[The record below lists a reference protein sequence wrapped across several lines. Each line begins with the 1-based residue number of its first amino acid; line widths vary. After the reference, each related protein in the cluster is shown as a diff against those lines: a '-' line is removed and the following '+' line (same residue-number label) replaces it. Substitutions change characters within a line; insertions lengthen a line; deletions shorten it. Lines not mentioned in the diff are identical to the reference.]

1 MSRFTRSTRM
11 VVASALFV
19 STAVVFAASP
29 ANAAGTGSMV
39 DNGDGSMT
47 VTWAASGSDS
57 VLINFYPSGATCPQ
71 IADGINVSFT
81 IEGGTGVSVPKLGA
95 SPTLLSAGS
104 SVKAWP
110 PIAPMQIPAGP
121 RMACLY
127 GRDGQN
133 LAPLLQSLPI
143 TFAAVAPTTT
153 TTTLPTTTTTT
164 AAGGVSTTTTTIAGG
179 ASGDPV
185 APAFTG

>member
-1 MSRFTRSTRM
+1 MSRFTRSIRM

-47 VTWAASGSDS
+47 VTWTASAPDS

-71 IADGINVSFT
+71 FADGINVSFN
-81 IEGGTGVSVPKLGA
+81 ISGGTGSNPALGA
-95 SPTLLSAGS
+95 SPTMLSAGS
-104 SVKAWP
+104 SVWGGP
-110 PIAPMQIPAGP
+110 PPAPMQIPAGP

-133 LAPLLQSLPI
+133 IAPLLQSLPI

-153 TTTLPTTTTTT
+153 TTT
-164 AAGGVSTTTTTIAGG
+164 TTTTTIAGG
-179 ASGDPV
+179 GSGDPV
-185 APAFTG
+185 APTFTG

>member
-1 MSRFTRSTRM
+1 MSRFTRSTRT

-47 VTWAASGSDS
+47 VTWTASAPDS
-57 VLINFYPSGATCPQ
+57 VKINFYPSGATCPQ
-71 IADGINVSFT
+71 FADGINVSFN
-81 IEGGTGVSVPKLGA
+81 IEGGTGVPVPKLGA
-95 SPTLLSAGS
+95 SPALLSAGS
-104 SVKAWP
+104 SVRGGMP
-110 PIAPMQIPAGP
+110 PASMQIPAGP

-153 TTTLPTTTTTT
+153 TTTTTLP
-164 AAGGVSTTTTTIAGG
+164 TTTTTIAGG
-179 ASGDPV
+179 AAGDPV
-185 APAFTG
+185 TPAFTG

>member
-1 MSRFTRSTRM
+1 M

-47 VTWAASGSDS
+47 VTWTASAPTDS
-57 VLINFYPSGATCPQ
+57 VLINFYPSGTTCPQ
-71 IADGINVSFT
+71 FADGINVSFN

-104 SVKAWP
+104 SVRGGLP
-110 PIAPMQIPAGP
+110 PASMQIPVGP

-153 TTTLPTTTTTT
+153 TTTTTLP
-164 AAGGVSTTTTTIAGG
+164 TTTTTIAGG
-179 ASGDPV
+179 AAGDPV
-185 APAFTG
+185 TPAFTG

>member
-47 VTWAASGSDS
+47 VTWTASAPTDS
-57 VLINFYPSGATCPQ
+57 VLINFYPSGTTCPQ
-71 IADGINVSFT
+71 IADGINVSFS
-81 IEGGTGVSVPKLGA
+81 IEGGTGVSAVPKLGA

-104 SVKAWP
+104 SVRGGLP
-110 PIAPMQIPAGP
+110 PASMQIPAGP

-153 TTTLPTTTTTT
+153 TTSTSTSTSTSTTT
-164 AAGGVSTTTTTIAGG
+164 AAGG

>member
-47 VTWAASGSDS
+47 VTWTASAPDS

-71 IADGINVSFT
+71 FADGINVSFN
-81 IEGGTGVSVPKLGA
+81 IEGGTGVPVPKLGA

-104 SVKAWP
+104 SVRGGLP
-110 PIAPMQIPAGP
+110 PASMQIPAGP

-133 LAPLLQSLPI
+133 PAPLLQSLSI

-153 TTTLPTTTTTT
+153 TTTTTP
-164 AAGGVSTTTTTIAGG
+164 TTIAGG

>member
-11 VVASALFV
+11 VVASALLV

-47 VTWAASGSDS
+47 VTWTASAPGDS
-57 VLINFYPSGATCPQ
+57 VLINFYPSGTTCPQ
-71 IADGINVSFT
+71 QADGINVSFN
-81 IEGGTGVSVPKLGA
+81 IAGGTGSPIPALGA
-95 SPTLLSAGS
+95 SPALLSAGS
-104 SVKAWP
+104 SVRGGLP
-110 PIAPMQIPAGP
+110 PASMQIPAGP
-121 RMACLY
+121 RVACLY
-127 GRDGQN
+127 GRDAQN
-133 LAPLLQSLPI
+133 LAPLLQSLSI

-153 TTTLPTTTTTT
+153 TTT
-164 AAGGVSTTTTTIAGG
+164 TTTIAGG
-179 ASGDPV
+179 ASGDSV

>member
-1 MSRFTRSTRM
+1 M

-47 VTWAASGSDS
+47 VTWTASAPDS

-71 IADGINVSFT
+71 FADGINVSFN
-81 IEGGTGVSVPKLGA
+81 IEGGTGVSAVPKLGA
-95 SPTLLSAGS
+95 SPALLSAGS
-104 SVKAWP
+104 SVRGGLP
-110 PIAPMQIPAGP
+110 PASMQIPVGP

-133 LAPLLQSLPI
+133 LAPLLQSLSI
-143 TFAAVAPTTT
+143 TFAAVAPATTT
-153 TTTLPTTTTTT
+153 TT
-164 AAGGVSTTTTTIAGG
+164 TTTTTIAGG
-179 ASGDPV
+179 GSGDPV

>member
-47 VTWAASGSDS
+47 VTWTASAPTDS
-57 VLINFYPSGATCPQ
+57 VLINFYPSGTTCPQ
-71 IADGINVSFT
+71 FADGINVSFN
-81 IEGGTGVSVPKLGA
+81 IEGGTGVPVPKLGA

-104 SVKAWP
+104 SVRGGLP
-110 PIAPMQIPAGP
+110 PASMQIPVGP

-133 LAPLLQSLPI
+133 PAPLLQSLPI

-153 TTTLPTTTTTT
+153 TTTTTLP
-164 AAGGVSTTTTTIAGG
+164 TTTTTIAGG
-179 ASGDPV
+179 AAGDPV
-185 APAFTG
+185 TPAFTG

>member
-47 VTWAASGSDS
+47 VTWTASAPDS

-71 IADGINVSFT
+71 MADGVNVSFT
-81 IEGGTGVSVPKLGA
+81 IEGGTGVSAVPK
-95 SPTLLSAGS
+95 
-104 SVKAWP
+104 
-110 PIAPMQIPAGP
+110 
-121 RMACLY
+121 
-127 GRDGQN
+127 
-133 LAPLLQSLPI
+133 
-143 TFAAVAPTTT
+143 
-153 TTTLPTTTTTT
+153 
-164 AAGGVSTTTTTIAGG
+164 
-179 ASGDPV
+179 
-185 APAFTG
+185 

>member
-47 VTWAASGSDS
+47 VTWTASAPGDS

-71 IADGINVSFT
+71 MADGVNVSFT
-81 IEGGTGVSVPKLGA
+81 IEGGTGVSAVPKLGA

-104 SVKAWP
+104 SVRPWP

-121 RMACLY
+121 RVACLY
-127 GRDGQN
+127 GRDAQN
-133 LAPLLQSLPI
+133 LAPLLQSLSI

-153 TTTLPTTTTTT
+153 TTT
-164 AAGGVSTTTTTIAGG
+164 TTTIAGG
-179 ASGDPV
+179 ASGDSV
-185 APAFTG
+185 TPAFTG